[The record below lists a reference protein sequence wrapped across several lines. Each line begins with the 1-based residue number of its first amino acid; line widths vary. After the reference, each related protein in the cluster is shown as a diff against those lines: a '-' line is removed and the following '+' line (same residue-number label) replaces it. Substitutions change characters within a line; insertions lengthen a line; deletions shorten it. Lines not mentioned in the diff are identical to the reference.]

1 MSTRKSIY
9 LILTICLSMVFIFIF
24 PGEGLAATTI
34 YVGNSDADFI
44 CDGKDDHVQINAALK
59 KAAGLNGAT
68 VYLKGPFTYNIRETM
83 YIGDNTTLTGDK
95 SAVLK
100 LGSGLRWAKQQPMIQ
115 QMNVKGGNKNITI
128 CGFEM
133 DGNRNANTQYT
144 YGEGYF
150 NFINLASC
158 STIDVHDMYMHDN
171 LGDGL
176 RANRGGNVKFYNN
189 RIERLGHDGLFCL
202 RMTHIEAYGN
212 RITTSTNS
220 GLRILDSNFVR
231 FHDNI
236 IDAKGNGGPGI
247 QIESQG
253 GYRVYDVQVYNNTLQ
268 NTYGPGIWLVRITK
282 NHGSDFS
289 YACGVR
295 IAANLFI
302 NCGTNRGI
310 EWVGGIVA
318 DGWDQTVIED
328 NLFDG
333 CNGAAIVH
341 RHPAVNKDGQPIPPP
356 STGYTTIVRDNT
368 IKNTRQHSKA
378 GGGIGIYN
386 YVSTNI
392 FKVANNTM
400 SNNPGGNT
408 VGNNVINDPVDS
420 IPKFKA
426 SPLPAYTPVSSS
438 GSSGISI
445 IPNKTYTIPKAT
457 TNVFS
462 FVGGT
467 SKLSSISKNTTSSSQ
482 GSSYKISTTP
492 NLSALNLSST
502 AYKPVSITSLGS
514 VDAVK
519 SKLNNIKINSNNG
532 TSTQPALYTSFTG
545 TSTAKTTSSTKS
557 PIKITYKGG
566 G

>member
-1 MSTRKSIY
+1 MTTRKSIY

-68 VYLKGPFTYNIRETM
+68 VYLKGPFTYNICETM

-100 LGSGLRWAKQQPMIQ
+100 LGSGLKWAKQQPMIQ

-133 DGNRNANTQYT
+133 DGNRSGNSHHT

-150 NFINLASC
+150 NFMYFANC
-158 STIDVHDMYMHDN
+158 SNIDVHDMYLHDN

-176 RANRGGNVKFYNN
+176 RANHGGNVKFYNN
-189 RIERLGHDGLFCL
+189 KIERLGHDGLFCIK
-202 RMTHIEAYGN
+202 MTHIEAYNN

-220 GLRILDSNFVR
+220 GLRIYDSNFVR

-253 GYRVYDVQVYNNTLQ
+253 SMPVNDVQIYNNTLQ
-268 NTYGPGIWLVRITK
+268 NTYGPGIWLIRITK
-282 NHGSDFS
+282 NHGNDFS
-289 YACGVR
+289 YACNVR

-333 CNGAAIVH
+333 CYGAAIVH
-341 RHPAVNKDGQPIPPP
+341 RHPKANKDGQPIPPP

-368 IKNTRQHSKA
+368 IKNTRSHSTA
-378 GGGIGIYN
+378 GSGIGIYN

-392 FKVANNTM
+392 FKVSNNTM
-400 SNNPGGNT
+400 ENNPGGDT
-408 VGNNVINDPVDS
+408 VGKNIVNDPVSS
-420 IPKFKA
+420 IAKFKA
-426 SPLPAYTPVSSS
+426 SPLPKYTGPVNY
-438 GSSGISI
+438 GGYTV
-445 IPNKTYTIPKAT
+445 PTYVLPKAT
-457 TNVFS
+457 LNPFS
-462 FVGGT
+462 FIGSNLKKQSNIT
-467 SKLSSISKNTTSSSQ
+467 DAANSISPKTN
-482 GSSYKISTTP
+482 YKVTP
-492 NLSALNLSST
+492 NYANLTLSAS
-502 AYKPVSITSLGS
+502 AYKPANISSLEN
-514 VDAVK
+514 VNAVK
-519 SKLNNIKINSNNG
+519 SKIGNLSTGNSSNNG
-532 TSTQPALYTSFTG
+532 SSSQPALYSSFAG
-545 TSTAKTTSSTKS
+545 SIKK
-557 PIKITYKGG
+557 PIKINYKGG

>member
-400 SNNPGGNT
+400 ENNPGGNI
-408 VGNNVINDPVDS
+408 VGNAINDPVSS
-420 IPKFKA
+420 IDKFKA
-426 SPLPAYTPVSSS
+426 SPLPKYTGPTYFSSP
-438 GSSGISI
+438 SI
-445 IPNKTYTIPKAT
+445 PTYVLPTAT
-457 TNVFS
+457 LNAFS
-462 FVGGT
+462 FIGNNLKPSNNSNT
-467 SKLSSISKNTTSSSQ
+467 NDEANSISKKTN
-482 GSSYKISTTP
+482 YKVTP
-492 NLSALNLSST
+492 NFANLTLDPS
-502 AYKPVSITSLGS
+502 AYKPASISSLGNIDQVKANLQSINDNTQNGSS
-514 VDAVK
+514 V
-519 SKLNNIKINSNNG
+519 
-532 TSTQPALYTSFTG
+532 QPALYSSFAG
-545 TSTAKTTSSTKS
+545 STKK
-557 PIKITYKGG
+557 PIKINYKGG